1 MMKKTTAEGSIEMT
15 DEEVLQVTSTQADA
29 ATRKN
34 KTYKLQLT
42 KAANEYVYAELGN
55 FGIVFAS
62 TGASLLNRPKCMAVV
77 KWVNAVWKEHNDR
90 KQLLETVFP
99 PNLDFSNVGSA
110 PFTINELR
118 DEIKDIWA

>member
-1 MMKKTTAEGSIEMT
+1 MKKTTSSGSVEMSA
-15 DEEVLQVTSTQADA
+15 DEIAIVTATQADA
-29 ATRKN
+29 VTQK
-34 KTYKLQLT
+34 KKIYKLQLT
-42 KAANEYVYAELGN
+42 RAANEYVYAELGN

>member
-1 MMKKTTAEGSIEMT
+1 MKKTTSEGSVEMT
-15 DEEVLQVTSTQADA
+15 ADEVAIVTATQLDA
-29 ATRKN
+29 TTQK
-34 KTYKLQLT
+34 KKIYKLQLT

-55 FGIVFAS
+55 FGMVFAS

-90 KQLLETVFP
+90 KQILDTVFP
-99 PNLDFSNVGSA
+99 PNLDFSNVGGS

>member
-1 MMKKTTAEGSIEMT
+1 MKKTTSSGSVEMSA
-15 DEEVLQVTSTQADA
+15 DEIAIVTATQADA
-29 ATRKN
+29 VTQK
-34 KTYKLQLT
+34 KKIYKLQLT
-42 KAANEYVYAELGN
+42 RAANEYIYAELGN